1 MKPTPEQIKAIA
13 AAPILLIACDFD
25 GTLAPI
31 AEHPAQV
38 SPDRAA
44 LGALQNLAALRQSF
58 AGVISGRS
66 LADLKERLG
75 PQPRLRLIGSHGGES
90 HDGRML
96 VSPSGAMLDTLA
108 SVRAEVSRLADSVPG
123 AWAEVKPLGVAV
135 HYRQSH
141 DHAVQPLLDAIERTV
156 RGLEGVRVLHGKRVI
171 EMVVGGGD
179 KGLAILNLKHAT
191 AASHVLFIGDDA
203 TDEDAFSVLGPLDL
217 SVKVGPGESKAQFR
231 VESPDQVAEL
241 LHEILAARAAFLAS
255 RVPPPIESL
264 RLLSDQRACGLVDAS
279 GRVVW
284 LCLPRIDSPP
294 IFAELLSGPSRGYW
308 EIVAADCP
316 TPPRQSWIDQSWVL
330 ETIWSEQPSDERSA
344 PVLRVTD
351 YLDTSMGRG
360 YQRAGRS
367 DLVRVLS
374 GTGRATIRF
383 APRLDFGRIPTRLRP
398 LEHGLEVLGG
408 QEPLVLASPGVVWTI
423 TDEGPHQTAIAD
435 LPLNGREIALELRY
449 GTLSTKP
456 AAQPEPE
463 RRAQTVRSWS
473 SWSRSLHLPA
483 SHRAHVER
491 SALVLKALCQGPTG
505 AIAAAGTTS
514 LPEQLGG
521 VRNWDYRYCW
531 PRDGAMAAAA
541 LVRLGNT
548 GIAMRFLD
556 FLASI
561 VANLPS
567 PDRLRPIYD
576 VVGHDLGSE
585 AEISDLTGYA
595 QSRPVRIGNAAA
607 AQVQLDVFGPIVDLA
622 ALVAERGAPVTPEVW
637 RLVESMVRAV
647 SMRWREPDQGVW
659 EIRAPA
665 RHHVHSKIMCYHAV
679 DRALVVADLAL
690 GHSRPEWAALRDEIA
705 RDVLDHAWSDEL
717 QAYTGF
723 YAGRTLDA
731 AVLLMAGTSLV
742 ALAPERFAK
751 TVDAINN
758 TLRGGPVVR
767 RYLEEDGLPGEEGG
781 MIICACWLV
790 EALARVG
797 RVRDARELLDQI
809 VAVVPHSGLL
819 SEQIEPETHAALGN
833 TPQAYSHLG
842 LINAVLCLESVG
854 ATGG

>member
-1 MKPTPEQIKAIA
+1 MRPTAEQIKLLS

-31 AEHPAQV
+31 AEHPSQV
-38 SPDRAA
+38 APHRTA
-44 LGALQNLAALRQSF
+44 LGTLQQISAMRQTF
-58 AGVISGRS
+58 AGVVSGRA

-75 PQPRLRLIGSHGGES
+75 PQPRVRLIGSHGGES
-90 HDGRML
+90 HDGRLL
-96 VSPSGAMLDTLA
+96 VTPSGAMLEKLA

-135 HYRQSH
+135 HYRQAS
-141 DHAVQPLLDAIERTV
+141 DEAARPMLDAIERTV
-156 RGLEGVRVLHGKRVI
+156 RGLEGVRILHGKRVV

-191 AASHVLFIGDDA
+191 AASHVLFVGDDA
-203 TDEDAFSVLGPLDL
+203 TDEDAFGVLGPLDL
-217 SVKVGPGESKAQFR
+217 SVKVGPGESKAAFR

-241 LHEILAARAAFLAS
+241 LEEVFAARSAYLAS

-264 RLLSDQRACGLVDAS
+264 RLLSDQRACGLVDAN

-294 IFAELLSGPSRGYW
+294 VFAELLGGPSRGFW
-308 EIVAADCP
+308 EVVAADCA
-316 TPPRQSWIDQSWVL
+316 TPPRQTWLEQSWVL
-330 ETIWSEQPSDERSA
+330 ETTWGPSTTSEQAMPL
-344 PVLRVTD
+344 LRVTD

-367 DLVRVLS
+367 DVIRVLS
-374 GTGRATIRF
+374 GTGRAIVRF
-383 APRLDFGRIPTRLRP
+383 APRLDFGRVSTRLRVVD
-398 LEHGLEVLGG
+398 HGLEVVGG
-408 QEPLVLASPGVVWTI
+408 QEPLMLYSPDVIWTI
-423 TDEGPHQTAIAD
+423 TDEGPHQTAIAEV
-435 LPLNGREIALELRY
+435 PLAGREIVLELRH
-449 GTLSTKP
+449 GTLSCKP
-456 AAQPEPE
+456 AAQSESE
-463 RRAQTVRSWS
+463 RRGQTVRSWS
-473 SWSRSLHLPA
+473 SWSHSLRLPE
-483 SHRAHVER
+483 RYRPHVER

-531 PRDGAMAAAA
+531 PRDGAMSAAA

-556 FLASI
+556 FLAGI
-561 VANLPS
+561 VASLPS

-576 VVGHDLGSE
+576 VAGHDLGSE
-585 AEISDLTGYA
+585 AEISELSGYA

-647 SMRWREPDQGVW
+647 TLRWREPDQGVW

-690 GHSRPEWAALRDEIA
+690 GHSRPEWAALRDDIA
-705 RDVLDHAWSDEL
+705 RDVLEHAWSEEL
-717 QAYTGF
+717 QAYAGF
-723 YAGRTLDA
+723 YGGRTLDT

-742 ALAPERFAK
+742 SSAPERFAL
-751 TVDAINN
+751 TVDAINK
-758 TLRGGPVVR
+758 TLRQGPVVR
-767 RYLEEDGLPGEEGG
+767 RYIEEDGLPGEEGG
-781 MIICACWLV
+781 MLICACWLV
-790 EALARVG
+790 EAMTRVG
-797 RVRDARELLDQI
+797 RASEARELLDQV
-809 VAVVPHSGLL
+809 VAVIPPSGLM
-819 SEQIEPETHAALGN
+819 SEQIEPETHVALGN

-842 LINAVLCLESVG
+842 LINAVLCLEKVG
-854 ATGG
+854 ETIA

>member
-1 MKPTPEQIKAIA
+1 MKPTPEQIKSLC
-13 AAPILLIACDFD
+13 AAPILLVACDFD

-31 AEHPAQV
+31 ADHPAQV

-44 LGALQNLAALRQSF
+44 LGALQSLAALRQSF

-108 SVRAEVSRLADSVPG
+108 TVRAEVSRLADAVPG
-123 AWAEVKPLGVAV
+123 AWAEVKPLGVAI
-135 HYRQSH
+135 HYRQSPILEV
-141 DHAVQPLLDAIERTV
+141 APLLESIERTV
-156 RGLEGVRVLHGKRVI
+156 RGLEGVRVLHGKRVV
-171 EMVVGGGD
+171 ELLVGGGD

-203 TDEDAFSVLGPLDL
+203 TDEDAFSVLGPLDM
-217 SVKVGPGESKAQFR
+217 SIKVGPGDSKAQFR
-231 VESPDQVAEL
+231 VESPDQVAGL
-241 LHEILAARAAFLAS
+241 LNEVLVARSAFLAS
-255 RVPPPIESL
+255 RVPPAIESL
-264 RLLSDQRACGLVDAS
+264 RLLSDQRACGLADAN
-279 GRVVW
+279 GRLVW

-294 IFAELLSGPSRGYW
+294 VFAELLGGPSRGYW

-330 ETIWSEQPSDERSA
+330 ETIWSERPADEQSA

-398 LEHGLEVLGG
+398 VEHGLEVLGG

-449 GTLSTKP
+449 GTLSCKP

-463 RRAQTVRSWS
+463 RRVQTVRSWS
-473 SWSRSLHLPA
+473 SWCRSLHLPER
-483 SHRAHVER
+483 HRAHLER

-531 PRDGAMAAAA
+531 PRDGAMSAAA

-556 FLASI
+556 FLAGI

-585 AEISDLTGYA
+585 AEISDLSGYA

-665 RHHVHSKIMCYHAV
+665 RHHVHSKIMCFHAV

-705 RDVLDHAWSDEL
+705 RDVLEHAWSEEL
-717 QAYTGF
+717 NAYAGF
-723 YAGRTLDA
+723 YTGRTLDA
-731 AVLLMAGTSLV
+731 AVLLMAGTSL
-742 ALAPERFAK
+742 ASIAPERFAR

-758 TLRGGPVVR
+758 SLRRGPVVR

-809 VAVVPHSGLL
+809 VAVVPRSGLL
-819 SEQIEPETHAALGN
+819 SEQIEPETLAALGN

-854 ATGG
+854 A